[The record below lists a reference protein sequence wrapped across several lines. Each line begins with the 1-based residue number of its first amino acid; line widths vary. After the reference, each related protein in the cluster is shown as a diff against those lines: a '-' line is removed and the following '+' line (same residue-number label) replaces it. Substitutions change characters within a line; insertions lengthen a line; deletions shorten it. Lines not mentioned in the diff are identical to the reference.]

1 MTREILFK
9 AKLKDWKTN
18 PVQNK
23 WVEGFYLQREETTY
37 CVMEDYERNQV
48 KTLHFIAAECMTD
61 WGLPNEFRL
70 YEIDPDTLC
79 QYINFE
85 DDNKNKIWENDIVEC
100 NYDGEEMVRI
110 VIYDEDELDFKVING
125 EKYYQTDFEYIP
137 SCDYLLVLGNI
148 FDNPDLLDVKH
159 KWY

>member
-37 CVMEDYERNQV
+37 CVMEDYERNRV
-48 KTLHFIAAECMTD
+48 KTLHFIAAECTTD
-61 WGLPNEFRL
+61 WGLPNDFRL

-79 QYINFE
+79 QYTGIN
-85 DDNKNKIWENDIVEC
+85 DKNDNKIWEHDIVIINDDVKESFRV
-100 NYDGEEMVRI
+100 NDGEVHYIGGSFLIGNGNGMINSLMTI
-110 VIYDEDELDFKVING
+110 VDIYYVLRGEVIGNVFDHPELLKR
-125 EKYYQTDFEYIP
+125 Q
-137 SCDYLLVLGNI
+137 
-148 FDNPDLLDVKH
+148 
-159 KWY
+159 